1 MYTITKEFAFE
12 ASHRLLDMPEGHKC
26 GRMHGH
32 SYRVVVVLGSE
43 VLDKYGFV
51 IDYGD
56 LDPLKQYIDKS
67 LDHRHLNDVL
77 DMRQPTAE
85 KIAEHLFD
93 FCAALWNEKV
103 LEVRVSET
111 AKTWAIYRPSRITFP
126 MMTETQ
132 AAEFE
137 KNWNEKMQ
145 GAPKITVVP
154 MPSVE
159 P

>member
-32 SYRVVVVLGSE
+32 SYRVIVVLGCE
-43 VLDKYGFV
+43 TLDKYGFV

-56 LDPLKQYIDKS
+56 LDPLKQYIDNF

-77 DMRQPTAE
+77 EMRQPTAE
-85 KIAEHLFD
+85 KIAEHIFD
-93 FCAALWNEKV
+93 FCTALWNDKV

-111 AKTWAIYRPSRITFP
+111 AKTWATYSKTYLKTLDDSFYKTINN
-126 MMTETQ
+126 
-132 AAEFE
+132 AA
-137 KNWNEKMQ
+137 
-145 GAPKITVVP
+145 PVVP
-154 MPSVE
+154 SVFTPTDGTDKTRKVE